1 MNREELILKI
11 QQADPKNDKEFQE
24 IVSAVLDG
32 GFLTEAE
39 LAHEIGISLP
49 TIRRWRDGA
58 NAPPPG
64 MRSLVFMYLLKKL
77 RESQ

>member
-11 QQADPKNDKEFQE
+11 QQTCSDNDNEFQE
-24 IVSAVLDG
+24 IIAVVLGG
-32 GFLTEAE
+32 GFLTERE
-39 LAHEIGISLP
+39 LAHGFGVSLP
-49 TIRRWRDGA
+49 TVRRWRDGA